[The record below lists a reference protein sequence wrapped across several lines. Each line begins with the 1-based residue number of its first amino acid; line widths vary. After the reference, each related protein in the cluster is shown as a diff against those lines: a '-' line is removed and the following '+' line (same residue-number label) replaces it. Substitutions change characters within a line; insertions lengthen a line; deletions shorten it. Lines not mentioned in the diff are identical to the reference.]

1 MKNIC
6 VIGAGHVGLVAGT
19 CFADL
24 GNRVVCVDIDK
35 EKIALLQSG
44 KTPFYEPR
52 LQEMVAR
59 NVEAGRLGFTT
70 SYPEGLKGAA
80 YAFIA
85 VDTPSGEE
93 GEADLHYVQR
103 AAEGIA
109 EVMERPLIIVNQST
123 SPIGTGDWI
132 ADIVQSNLKEEIAF
146 SVVSNPEFLREGTA
160 IQDFLHP
167 DRVVLGSTDREAA
180 DQVALLYEPLKIPI
194 LITDLRTA
202 EMIKYASNAFLA
214 TRLSFINEIAF
225 ICDQLGADVKEVA
238 LGMGYDQRIGQ
249 SFLEAGL
256 GWGGSCFP
264 KDVRALAH
272 MASIHGAHPQLL
284 RAVMEINQDQRIR
297 ALQAMREMVG
307 GSLEGKTIAVLGLS
321 FKPDTDDM
329 RQAPSVELIHLLQ
342 NEGAKIR
349 AYDPVAME
357 PARRL
362 MPEIT
367 YASDPYDAAEGAD
380 GLIVVTEWNEFKQL
394 DMARVKESMSRPVLL
409 DGRNIYDPGAMR
421 RLGFDYRGIGRGRT
435 GEFRGEQIEPE
446 PAKEAAPA
454 KAAGSQR

>member
-24 GNRVVCVDIDK
+24 GNRVVCVDIDE
-35 EKIALLQSG
+35 EKIALLQDG
-44 KTPFYEPR
+44 KTPFYEPG

-59 NVEAGRLGFTT
+59 NVKAGRLAFTT
-70 SYPEGLKGAA
+70 SYPDGLKEAA

-132 ADIVQSNLKEEIAF
+132 ADIVRSNLKKDIAF
-146 SVVSNPEFLREGTA
+146 SLVSNPEFLREGSA

-167 DRVVLGSTDREAA
+167 DRVVLGSTDKEAA

-194 LITDLRTA
+194 MITDLRTA

-214 TRLSFINEIAF
+214 TRLSFINEIAS

-238 LGMGYDQRIGQ
+238 L
-249 SFLEAGL
+249 
-256 GWGGSCFP
+256 
-264 KDVRALAH
+264 
-272 MASIHGAHPQLL
+272 
-284 RAVMEINQDQRIR
+284 
-297 ALQAMREMVG
+297 
-307 GSLEGKTIAVLGLS
+307 
-321 FKPDTDDM
+321 
-329 RQAPSVELIHLLQ
+329 
-342 NEGAKIR
+342 
-349 AYDPVAME
+349 
-357 PARRL
+357 
-362 MPEIT
+362 
-367 YASDPYDAAEGAD
+367 
-380 GLIVVTEWNEFKQL
+380 
-394 DMARVKESMSRPVLL
+394 
-409 DGRNIYDPGAMR
+409 
-421 RLGFDYRGIGRGRT
+421 
-435 GEFRGEQIEPE
+435 
-446 PAKEAAPA
+446 
-454 KAAGSQR
+454 